1 MNLPRD
7 PFLLLS
13 VINTA
18 LRDKYTSFEALCED
32 IDFSAIASAS
42 TGTNAGSAYT
52 CADDL
57 KKALESAGFSYNPEL
72 NQFK

>member
-18 LRDKYTSFEALCED
+18 LRDKYASFEALCED
-32 IDFSAIASAS
+32 IDFSAIA
-42 TGTNAGSAYT
+42 GAGSTYT
-52 CADDL
+52 CADDI
-57 KKALESAGFSYNPEL
+57 KKSLESAGFSYNPEL